1 MSHRA
6 IMSLS
11 VLAVGLGMAP
21 AATAQMNPRGEAR
34 VTLAGKPIV
43 IDYGRPAL
51 KGRDML
57 GKAEVGQEWRMGAD
71 SATTLKTPVTLTF
84 GSTVVAPG
92 DYVLKAKKTSDT
104 DWLLKLEKDDKVAA
118 EIPLKSAALDASVE
132 LFTIDLAEDKGE
144 GVFKMS
150 WGTRALSTRF
160 TAK

>member
-1 MSHRA
+1 MLRRA
-6 IMSLS
+6 LVVSS
-11 VLAVGLGMAP
+11 VIAAAMVP
-21 AATAQMNPRGEAR
+21 AAHAQMNPRGEAR

-118 EIPLKSAALDASVE
+118 QIPLKSAALDASVE
-132 LFTIDLAEDKGE
+132 LFTNDLAEDKGE